1 MHNNYV
7 FTEKVLVDAD
17 NDFKVN
23 GFEFSIPVNND
34 KYRVIKKY
42 DEEHDYENES
52 QMDCVL
58 VTLSTD
64 LKFNFYD
71 EEGNTIDGVELKK

>member
-42 DEEHDYENES
+42 DELDDYENES

-71 EEGNTIDGVELKK
+71 EEGNAIDGVELKK